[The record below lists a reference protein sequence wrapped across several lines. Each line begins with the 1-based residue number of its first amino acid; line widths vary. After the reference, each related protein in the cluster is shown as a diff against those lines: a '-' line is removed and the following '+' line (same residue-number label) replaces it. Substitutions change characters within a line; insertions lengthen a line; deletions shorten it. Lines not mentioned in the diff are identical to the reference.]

1 MKVWK
6 KLQVVFLAL
15 LLCTG
20 MMTQPALA
28 ASLLQDGIE
37 AALTTDKETYQQ
49 GEEIKVTLTVTNTND
64 TAVTNLS
71 LENVLPENFVL
82 AENTETTK
90 KMESL
95 QAGETVTLTTVCT
108 VKASDD
114 KKDDENKENPS
125 GDDKKNPTDNEKPG
139 NGNVANDTK
148 NPGTTTGSKD
158 SGTTLTKDQGT
169 GNAKQNGQSLK
180 AEKLKSAPK
189 MGDNTKIIV
198 WVVLLVLAGAA
209 IVVALKKKNR
219 RNKMLAWFL
228 CLIMTGSTVAGV
240 FPERARAEAQ
250 SVNIGKVMELSK
262 NILVDQTTVE
272 LKAKVEYT
280 YVKSDDPS
288 DDTKTYTRG
297 EWVQMLAEKVEMNLD
312 TDPDSVVNDWH
323 NNLIFIPLDIFCEY
337 SMKALKIQNVGFNT
351 VTVYLKDT
359 KSVEPFIE
367 ETKNKIKIGSVDDV
381 VQTDEN
387 GIRSSVKPMVISQQD
402 LESGEWSYQLIRNK
416 EWYEM
421 VAKPVEKLNRLIGYM
436 IVGFVTAGILLFG
449 ILTSLSVKGRK
460 REIGILLSMGEH
472 RKRILG
478 QFVLENLV
486 PVLIALVFAAL
497 CATPTAEY
505 FADRMISNQAEK
517 VEQENEDLSGNIKN
531 ALPTSEI
538 AAYEST
544 GVTVD
549 TDLSIEWNWKIMTGM
564 ILGILD
570 LFLLILI
577 LQVGKITRESPA
589 SILLDRK

>member
-1 MKVWK
+1 MLKRASR
-6 KLQVVFLAL
+6 KLRSTPAKTLMYIILFLVLFLAIFSMMMIGIASGNKVKRAQETL
-15 LLCTG
+15 ANSITLRGPAEGEAGKSCTVYAIPSAIVEKFIDSNYVQG
-20 MMTQPALA
+20 YTM
-28 ASLLQDGIE
+28 E
-37 AALTTDKETYQQ
+37 AGTYWLDPVDTETYISEETQQ
-49 GEEIKVTLTVTNTND
+49 RLKGYL
-64 TAVTNLS
+64 
-71 LENVLPENFVL
+71 
-82 AENTETTK
+82 
-90 KMESL
+90 
-95 QAGETVTLTTVCT
+95 
-108 VKASDD
+108 
-114 KKDDENKENPS
+114 
-125 GDDKKNPTDNEKPG
+125 
-139 NGNVANDTK
+139 
-148 NPGTTTGSKD
+148 KD
-158 SGTTLTKDQGT
+158 SGMYTMTAVGTLDCAYDTYFLAKGYRIVEGSGLSYGERGKYEAVVGEKYAEKNHLHVGDTVKYKMEQGT
-169 GNAKQNGQSLK
+169 IEYYKV
-180 AEKLKSAPK
+180 SAPEEISF
-189 MGDNTKIIV
+189 KIRGIY
-198 WVVLLVLAGAA
+198 
-209 IVVALKKKNR
+209 R
-219 RNKMLAWFL
+219 
-228 CLIMTGSTVAGV
+228 T
-240 FPERARAEAQ
+240 PEVYQ
-250 SVNIGKVMELSK
+250 S
-262 NILVDQTTVE
+262 
-272 LKAKVEYT
+272 
-280 YVKSDDPS
+280 
-288 DDTKTYTRG
+288 
-297 EWVQMLAEKVEMNLD
+297 
-312 TDPDSVVNDWH
+312 DSVVNDWH